1 MVGSLVKQRPGSIL
15 ALFAL
20 LAVSCHSDALESSQG
35 RPPSVVETA
44 RIESRVFS
52 ERVEVVGQLAAA
64 ESVIIR
70 PEVAG
75 IVESI
80 EFQEGQRVSEGDVLF
95 VLRSE
100 EQRAAL
106 REAEANRVLAA
117 DVFERTEKLSKVKVS
132 AVSELTRAR
141 AGVAAAEAMVDL
153 ARVDVDRTRVLAPF
167 DGALGARSV
176 SPGDWVDV
184 GADLVQIDAVDRLQL
199 QFSLP
204 ENAIALAETGLEV
217 TARVAAYPDEGFL
230 GVVYFIS
237 PALDQDSRRLALKAW
252 VPNAEGRL
260 RPGMFAR
267 VELEVERTEQALLV
281 PESAIANDASGPY
294 VWRLTPESLAER
306 ASVELGT
313 RREGQVVILS
323 GLAAGDT
330 IVTSGTHKVYE
341 GGGVESHTRAS
352 AVSAAPAASA
362 VPEAAETR

>member
-1 MVGSLVKQRPGSIL
+1 MVESLVKQRHRSIV

-20 LAVSCHSDALESSQG
+20 LAVSCHSDVLESSG
-35 RPPSVVETA
+35 GLAPSVVETA
-44 RIESRVFS
+44 RVEPRLFS
-52 ERVEVVGQLAAA
+52 ERVEVVGQFAAA
-64 ESVIIR
+64 ESVVVR
-70 PEVAG
+70 PEVSG
-75 IVESI
+75 IIESI
-80 EFQEGQRVSEGDVLF
+80 EFQEGQRVSGGDVLF

-106 REAEANRVLAA
+106 RAAEANRVLAA

-132 AVSELTRAR
+132 AASELTRAR
-141 AGVAAAEAMVDL
+141 AGVAAAQAVVDL
-153 ARVDVDRTRVLAPF
+153 ARVNVERTRVLAPF

-204 ENAIALAETGLEV
+204 GNAIALAQPGLEV
-217 TARVAAYPDEGFL
+217 FARVAAYPDERFG
-230 GVVYFIS
+230 GAVYFIS
-237 PALDQDSRRLALKAW
+237 PALDNDSRRLGLKAW
-252 VPNAEGRL
+252 VPNADGRL

-267 VELEVERTEQALLV
+267 VELEAERTERALLV
-281 PESAIANDASGPY
+281 SESAIANDASGPY
-294 VWRLTPESLAER
+294 VWRVNSENLAER

-352 AVSAAPAASA
+352 AASA
-362 VPEAAETR
+362 VPADTETR